1 MVEDVPTMKLAILT
15 RLIDLKNQKHSQLE
29 ELTKKYNELLA
40 FANSLLENKKRVEA
54 EKKLL
59 DD

>member
-1 MVEDVPTMKLAILT
+1 MPTMKLAILT